1 MDQRV
6 AAVLLAAGDGKRMK
20 SSHQKVCCELLGK
33 PMLRWV
39 LDACARAQIPAE
51 NTCAVIS
58 DEPRGVTG
66 CCPMAAAPPFRAS
79 AAAPATP

>member
-39 LDACARAQIPAE
+39 LDACVRAQIPAE
-51 NTCAVIS
+51 NVNNILQK
-58 DEPRGVTG
+58 
-66 CCPMAAAPPFRAS
+66 
-79 AAAPATP
+79 ATKNSIIK

>member
-66 CCPMAAAPPFRAS
+66 LLPEGCRTAVQS
-79 AAAPATP
+79 